1 MATKNTLVESSTA
14 TSGSVGF
21 KVGDA
26 KSAAIRFYVK
36 QGTVQAGSS
45 GISDYKNGAFIVKS
59 NPSSS
64 FTLRVNDV
72 STTITPDPY
81 VAATATF
88 TFSSKPDEGSFIK
101 LVDSKD
107 VTWLFEIDD
116 SANGTTEYAFAV
128 TGITA
133 AGGGAAGTA
142 TALTNKINS
151 LNCNF
156 TASNPSSGVVTL
168 TQDTPGVVGNTS
180 ISVSNRSHW
189 DSVCS
194 VNVPTAFTGGTN
206 GDILTTVASIETV
219 LSGSNFSSI
228 ITATKGTSDGTS
240 TRKDNN
246 LIFIKSVVKG
256 VSGNGIILRSSDI
269 SAVTAHDGSRAA
281 FLSGGK
287 SIFPSGG
294 STSTATVNVLGYIL
308 NPFEG
313 EVDDLGSVI
322 STGDPSMGRAATDGI
337 IIFSDDQ
344 FTGSLQHFSKITIK
358 WENLSAESDITIICS
373 KI

>member
-1 MATKNTLVESSTA
+1 MATKSVLVESSTE

-26 KSAAIRFYVK
+26 KSAAIRFYVR

-45 GISDYKNGAFIVKS
+45 GISDYKNGSFIVRS

-64 FTLRVNDV
+64 FTLSVNNV
-72 STTITPDPY
+72 SATITPDPY

-88 TFSSKPDEGSFIK
+88 TFSSKPDEGSFIT
-101 LVDSKD
+101 LVDS
-107 VTWLFEIDD
+107 LGEIYIFEIDD
-116 SANGTTEYAFAV
+116 SANGTTEHAFAV

-142 TALTNKINS
+142 TALVNKINS
-151 LNCNF
+151 VNSNF
-156 TASNPSSGVVTL
+156 TASNPSSGVVKL

-194 VNVPTAFTGGTN
+194 VNVPTDFTGGTN
-206 GDILTTVASIETV
+206 GNILTTVASIETA
-219 LSGSNFSSI
+219 LSGSNFSRI

-240 TRKDNN
+240 TQRDNYI
-246 LIFIKSVVKG
+246 IFIKSVVKG
-256 VSGNGIILRSSDI
+256 ASGNGINLKSSNH
-269 SAVTAHDGSRAA
+269 SFVTTHSGTNRAT
-281 FLSGGK
+281 LSGGK

-294 STSTATVNVLGYIL
+294 STSTATVNVFGHIL